1 MEKAIGIV
9 AEYNPFHNG
18 HAHHLR
24 EAKRLAGNKPIIAAM
39 SGSLVQRGLPA
50 LADKWT
56 RAKMAVLGGVDLVL
70 ELPTV
75 FTCRSAEFFAA
86 GAVKL
91 LASTGIVSHLAFG
104 AEAANTKQLIQTA
117 NFLNEPVFQ
126 EALHKHLSE
135 GHSYAKA
142 LGLAL
147 AEEPSMLAVA
157 EHPNNIL
164 ALEYCRQLLHGTY
177 NIQPVVVKRHG
188 SGYKDKTI
196 NGAIAGA
203 TAIREHYRGYGIDEA
218 LLGTVPVTTAQLLR
232 EADLQNRL
240 DISDKILNHL
250 LLYKLRSL
258 TPAQIAA
265 ACQCTEGLENRLAE
279 AASHTTFQDV
289 VDATVTKRYPAS
301 RVRRLLMQLLLQQYR
316 AMFENAKEPAYIRVL
331 AFNDRGRESLKKMQD
346 TAQLPVIVKLGRN
359 ILEKY
364 GEKVEQ
370 QLAVDI
376 AATNLLTLLQKNHYP
391 QYNQDYTISPIYI
404 QK

>member
-18 HAHHLR
+18 HVHHLR
-24 EAKRLAGNKPIIAAM
+24 EAKRIAGNRPVIAAM

-50 LADKWT
+50 LTDKWT
-56 RAKMAVLGGVDLVL
+56 RAQMAVLGGVDLVL

-75 FTCRSAEFFAA
+75 FTCRSAEFFAT

-91 LASTGIVSHLAFG
+91 LASTGMVSHLAFG
-104 AEAANTKQLIQTA
+104 AEAANTEQLMLTA
-117 NFLNEPVFQ
+117 EFLSEPVFQ
-126 EALHKHLSE
+126 EALHHYLDE
-135 GHSYAKA
+135 GNSYPKA
-142 LGLAL
+142 LELAL
-147 AEEPSMLAVA
+147 AEEPAALEIA

-164 ALEYCRQLLHGTY
+164 SLEYCRQLLHGGY
-177 NIQPVVVKRHG
+177 EIEPVVVHRRG

-218 LLGTVPVTTAQLLR
+218 LLGTVPATTAKLLR
-232 EADLQNRL
+232 EKDLQQRL

-265 ACQCTEGLENRLAE
+265 ACQCSEGLENRLAE
-279 AASHTTFQDV
+279 AASCNTFQEIV
-289 VDATVTKRYPAS
+289 NTATTKRYPAA
-301 RVRRLLMQLLLQQYR
+301 RIRRLLMQLLLQQYR
-316 AMFENAKEPAYIRVL
+316 AMFDNAQEPAYIRVL
-331 AFNDRGRESLKKMQD
+331 AFNDLGREMLKEMQD
-346 TAQLPVIVKLGRN
+346 AAQLPVIIKLGRN
-359 ILEKY
+359 LLEKY
-364 GEKVEQ
+364 GEKVDQ

-376 AATNLLTLLQKNHYP
+376 AATNLLTLLQKNQQP
-391 QYNQDYTISPIYI
+391 QYNADYTTSPIYI

>member
-1 MEKAIGIV
+1 MNKAIGIV

-24 EAKRLAGNKPIIAAM
+24 EAKRLAGNRPIIAAM

-56 RAKMAVLGGVDLVL
+56 RAEMAVLGGVDLVL

-91 LASTGIVSHLAFG
+91 LESTGIISHLAFG
-104 AEAANTKQLIQTA
+104 AEAANTQQLMETA
-117 NFLNEPVFQ
+117 TFLNSSACQ
-126 EALHKHLSE
+126 ETLRRNIAE
-135 GHSYAKA
+135 GNSYAKA
-142 LGLAL
+142 LELTLNDSNGSL
-147 AEEPSMLAVA
+147 EVA

-164 ALEYCRQLLHGTY
+164 ALEYCRQLLRDDY
-177 NIQPVVVKRHG
+177 DIEPIVVKRRG

-196 NGAIAGA
+196 NGPIAGA
-203 TAIREHYRGYGIDEA
+203 TAIREHYRGYGIDGA
-218 LLGTVPVTTAQLLR
+218 LIGTVPETTAKLLR
-232 EADLQNRL
+232 EADLQKRL

-258 TPAQIAA
+258 TPSQIAA
-265 ACQCTEGLENRLAE
+265 ACQCSEGLENRLAE
-279 AASHTTFQDV
+279 AASCNSFQDV

-316 AMFENAKEPAYIRVL
+316 AMFDNATSPEYIRVL
-331 AFNDRGRESLKKMQD
+331 AFNDKGRELLKDMQT
-346 TAQLPVIVKLGRN
+346 TANLPIINKLGRN
-359 ILEKY
+359 VIEKY
-364 GEKVEQ
+364 GKQVEQ

-376 AATNLLTLLQKNHYP
+376 TATNLLALLQKNQQP
-391 QYNQDYTISPIYI
+391 QYNNDYTTSPIYI